1 MAERTK
7 IADPATPELDF
18 SGFTPKQPAS
28 QPERPIEE
36 IREASAK
43 AGLVS
48 REPPRKPIKKLDRRR
63 RTGRNI
69 QLSAKISERAQG
81 MLDDIYETNRNP
93 DGTAKWTI
101 GQILE
106 FGLEAF
112 KRELA
117 KEGVALE
124 KSGSKL

>member
-1 MAERTK
+1 MAER
-7 IADPATPELDF
+7 APLVDPATAETPKIDI
-18 SGFTPKQPAS
+18 SGFGPKLPAKPLETPVDAIRDAS
-28 QPERPIEE
+28 E
-36 IREASAK
+36 K

-48 REPPRKPIKKLDRRR
+48 REPASQKKSAKKLDRRR

-69 QLSAKISERAQG
+69 QLSAKISETAQEL
-81 MLDDIYETNRNP
+81 LDEIYESNRNP

-112 KRELA
+112 KRDLGRA
-117 KEGVALE
+117 GRDD
-124 KSGSKL
+124 

>member
-1 MAERTK
+1 MAERAKLT
-7 IADPATPELDF
+7 DPATAEVPQLDI
-18 SGFTPKQPAS
+18 SGFAPKQPIK
-28 QPERPIEE
+28 PETSMEA

-48 REPPRKPIKKLDRRR
+48 REPAQKKLKKLDRRR

-69 QLSAKISERAQG
+69 QLSAKISERAQQ
-81 MLDDIYETNRNP
+81 LINELYDKNRDSEGNP
-93 DGTAKWTI
+93 KWTI

-112 KRELA
+112 KREL
-117 KEGVALE
+117 E
-124 KSGSKL
+124 KPGQAA

>member
-1 MAERTK
+1 MEA
-7 IADPATPELDF
+7 
-18 SGFTPKQPAS
+18 
-28 QPERPIEE
+28 

-48 REPPRKPIKKLDRRR
+48 REPAQKKSKKLDRRR

-69 QLSAKISERAQG
+69 QLSAKISERAQQ
-81 MLDDIYETNRNP
+81 LINELYDKNRDSEGNP
-93 DGTAKWTI
+93 KWTI

-112 KRELA
+112 KREL
-117 KEGVALE
+117 E
-124 KSGSKL
+124 KPGQAA